1 MDRPAPCRDASLHP
15 IPHRRVAQR
24 WWQGWAALLL
34 WLAVLPGVTPLR
46 AVDIDPPFGLDW
58 GETTE
63 RMERLITNA
72 KAKVVERRDLN
83 SRTAWTVEGLVQTH
97 LKRTLF
103 YFRNGGLEEVE
114 LQYQND
120 QWVDTEYNTFLAQ
133 LRSRIEKRFGPGK
146 LIARSKEPV
155 DDDVTQTLVSYQWA
169 KGSSAIELIY
179 FSAAK
184 APDVYR
190 TVSLHYRAVY

>member
-1 MDRPAPCRDASLHP
+1 MPLPAKEQGR
-15 IPHRRVAQR
+15 QR
-24 WWQGWAALLL
+24 ERGAPGWMWPLLF
-34 WLAVLPGVTPLR
+34 WLAILAAPPAVR

-72 KAKVVERRDLN
+72 KAKVVDRREVN
-83 SRTAWTVEGLVQTH
+83 SRTVWTVEGLVQTN

-103 YFRNGGLEEVE
+103 HFRNGGLEEVE

-120 QWVDTEYNTFLAQ
+120 QWVDTEYNTFLSQ

-155 DDDVTQTLVSYQWA
+155 DGDVTQTIVSYQWA
-169 KGSSAIELIY
+169 KGQSAIELIY
-179 FSAAK
+179 FSAVK
-184 APDVYR
+184 SPDVYR
-190 TVSLHYRAVY
+190 TVSLHYRAIY